1 MTTLFLSIAL
11 VLLNPFV
18 QDNNNG
24 ENSSNAERNA
34 RKAQT
39 ERVVSDIKVSMEG
52 TIDHNTYTEGQRA
65 SVTFS
70 RFPRTVEEFQKVRE
84 ILAVE
89 PHGAVA
95 LQIMAY
101 EMYRRNPETGLEC
114 IRLNNTITNS
124 GKNSSA
130 VRQLDQIFSKDNS
143 SRSYQMAAYL
153 KGATH
158 ENGYNPTEPYTVE
171 VTVDK
176 GRRYGYSNDY
186 QTTVLYLYVLTKG
199 KSSPDVLYVLKTK
212 KPDETSERGKYFI
225 VNNSPGL
232 YSRVR
237 EISFDATFNGL
248 K

>member
-1 MTTLFLSIAL
+1 MTTLILSIAL
-11 VLLNPFV
+11 ILSTPFGG
-18 QDNNNG
+18 NNNPREEASKT
-24 ENSSNAERNA
+24 ENNSLTAQSGQTSSG
-34 RKAQT
+34 
-39 ERVVSDIKVSMEG
+39 IKVSMEG
-52 TIDHNTYTEGQRA
+52 KIDHNTYTEGQRA

-70 RFPRTVEEFQKVRE
+70 RFPKSVEEFKEVRE
-84 ILAVE
+84 KLGVE
-89 PHGAVA
+89 PHGAIA

-101 EMYRRNPETGLEC
+101 EMYRRNPEMGMEC
-114 IRLNNTITNS
+114 IRLNNTLSNS

-130 VRQLDQIFSKDNS
+130 IRQLSHLFHGDNPP
-143 SRSYQMAAYL
+143 RPYQMAAYL

-171 VTVDK
+171 VMVDK

-199 KSSPDVLYVLKTK
+199 KSTPDVLYVLKTK

-225 VNNSPGL
+225 ISNSPGL